1 MNWCARLFQLVL
13 RKSYIIQ
20 KVLVQKEQCN
30 LQLSK
35 SKDVMANLPNM
46 ASMYTFW
53 NKYIVHICICM
64 V

>member
-20 KVLVQKEQCN
+20 KVLVQKEQYN